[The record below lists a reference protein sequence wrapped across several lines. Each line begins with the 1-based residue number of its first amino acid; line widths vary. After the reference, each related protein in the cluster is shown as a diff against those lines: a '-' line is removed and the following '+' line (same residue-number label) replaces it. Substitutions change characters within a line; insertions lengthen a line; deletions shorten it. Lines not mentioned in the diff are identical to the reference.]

1 MPKQSEQEVLNELK
15 IDSWRHL
22 SKDKFLD
29 FVAAMPNM
37 DKDVVLAAVAQFPNF
52 KDLALG
58 ALTTL
63 QAQAEG
69 AHRFNWKS
77 QKRVHQ
83 AFAGYRSA
91 LQAELDRGQLS
102 TEERFQILGL
112 IREAVEAEGKKDSE
126 NKNWLLK
133 VLGGV
138 AAVLLT
144 LGAFAVAVLGGKAGF
159 KGPGGA

>member
-1 MPKQSEQEVLNELK
+1 MPNQSEQDVLNKLK

-29 FVAAMPNM
+29 FVSAMSNM
-37 DKDVVLAAVAQFPNF
+37 DKDVVMAAVAQFPNF

-63 QAQAEG
+63 QTQAEG

-77 QKRVHQ
+77 QKRVHE

-102 TEERFQILGL
+102 TEERFHILGL
-112 IREAVEAEGKKDSE
+112 IREAVAAEGKKDSE

-133 VLGGV
+133 VFGGV
-138 AAVLLT
+138 ASVVLA
-144 LGAFAVAVLGGKAGF
+144 LGVFAVAALGGKAGL